1 MNNME
6 QFVEIKR
13 FPFPELITQLKE
25 IFDANGID
33 YVIENTKPSFD
44 VTFAGGNIVEYIL
57 KVNHTQ
63 KEKAIELLSNGF
75 ADEFP
80 DDNHYMDSYSD
91 EELIE
96 VISTP
101 EDWDKNDFLY
111 AKKLIEKRGIVV
123 SDEKIEKKK
132 KEIQEDIKKPVKAE
146 SIMILMGYLLT
157 ILTSGIGVLIA
168 LRIKYR
174 KNEIQDNKYG
184 LINYYYDENSRMHAN
199 VMIGI
204 FICWLMFYFYLY
216 ISQ

>member
-1 MNNME
+1 ME

-13 FPFPELITQLKE
+13 FPFPELITQLTE
-25 IFDANGID
+25 IFDSNGID

-44 VTFAGGNIVEYIL
+44 VTFASGSIVEYIL
-57 KVNHTQ
+57 KVNQSQ
-63 KEKAIELLSNGF
+63 KEKAIELLTNGF
-75 ADEFP
+75 ADEFL

-91 EELIE
+91 DELIK

-101 EDWDKNDFLY
+101 DDWDKNDLLY

-184 LINYYYDENSRMHAN
+184 LINYYYDDKSRMHAN
-199 VMIGI
+199 IMIGI